1 MRAVIDVLD
10 AGAMTQAGRA
20 GAGLEALLAPQGRL
34 VLEQQAQP
42 LGVIER
48 TRLGVGGDL
57 LVALGHAVQAER
69 VEEIKGRMGE
79 HEGLRQWK

>member
-1 MRAVIDVLD
+1 
-10 AGAMTQAGRA
+10 
-20 GAGLEALLAPQGRL
+20 
-34 VLEQQAQP
+34 VLEQQAEP

-48 TRLGVGGDL
+48 ARFGVGGDL

-69 VEEIKGRMGE
+69 VQEINGRMGK

>member
-1 MRAVIDVLD
+1 MRAVVDVLD
-10 AGAMTQAGRA
+10 AGRMAQPRRT
-20 GAGLEALLAPQGRL
+20 GAGLEPLLAAHGYL
-34 VLEQQAQP
+34 MLKQQAQP

-48 TRLGVGGDL
+48 ARFGVGGDL

-69 VEEIKGRMGE
+69 VEEIKGRMGK